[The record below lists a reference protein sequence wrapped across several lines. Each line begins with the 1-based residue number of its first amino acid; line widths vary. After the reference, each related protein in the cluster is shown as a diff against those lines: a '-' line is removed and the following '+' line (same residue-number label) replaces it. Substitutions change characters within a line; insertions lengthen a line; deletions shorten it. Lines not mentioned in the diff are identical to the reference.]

1 MSNDEDIEF
10 RVENKNEPD
19 IPESNKK
26 DINKPNISSNSM
38 RIAMKEKRKHM
49 ISAAFMVVAFGAF
62 GIFLASKSDQY
73 ITFGD
78 DFFANNE
85 EELALNEQIDS
96 GYTFAFGTEPSDP
109 IDYSTFSIA
118 PADPELREE
127 FINTINTSPA
137 FDEVDGI
144 YQIID
149 YDQFDKDGNI
159 SEQAMRDLISTAKA
173 IEE

>member
-1 MSNDEDIEF
+1 MNNDDIHTETQ
-10 RVENKNEPD
+10 NDNEVSPNL
-19 IPESNKK
+19 PESPPPKAETK
-26 DINKPNISSNSM
+26 IYSNSM
-38 RIAMKEKRKHM
+38 RIAMKEKRMHM
-49 ISAAFMVVAFGAF
+49 ITAVFMVVAFGAF

-78 DFFANNE
+78 DFFANE
-85 EELALNEQIDS
+85 EEEMALNEQIDN

-109 IDYSTFSIA
+109 TDYSNFSIT

-127 FINTINTSPA
+127 FINSINTSPA
-137 FDEVDGI
+137 FDEVDGV

-159 SEQAMRDLISTAKA
+159 SEQAMRDVINTAKA
-173 IEE
+173 FEE